1 MTYKAS
7 LDKTATIITIAV
19 TVLFAVIIGGQYAF
33 ISDSGRYVP
42 IYTTTACLLIYFF
55 AFAFRPIEYVV
66 TVDELIVR
74 RLLFD
79 VRIMRDDIK
88 TVELIDR
95 EKIRG
100 SFRIAGVGGLFG
112 YYGGFTNSSLGFM
125 TWYMTRRDR
134 PVLVKTMDNKKIL
147 FSPDDPI
154 QFVSE
159 LRV

>member
-7 LDKTATIITIAV
+7 LDNTAVYITIAV
-19 TVLFAVIIGGQYAF
+19 AVLFTVIIGGQYFF
-33 ISDSGRYVP
+33 INNSGRYVP
-42 IYTTTACLLIYFF
+42 MYTTIACLLIYFF

-66 TVDELIVR
+66 TIDELIVR

-79 VRIMRDDIK
+79 VHIMRADIK
-88 TVELIDR
+88 TVEPIDR

-125 TWYMTRRDR
+125 TWYMTRKDR
-134 PVLVKTMDNKKIL
+134 PVLVKTVDNKTIL

-154 QFVSE
+154 QFINE
-159 LRV
+159 LRA

>member
-1 MTYKAS
+1 MTYKTS
-7 LDKTATIITIAV
+7 LDRTATTITIAV
-19 TVLFAVIIGGQYAF
+19 AVLFTFIIVGQYSF
-33 ISDSGRYVP
+33 IRDDGRSIVG
-42 IYTTTACLLIYFF
+42 YTAIACLLIYFL

-74 RLLFD
+74 RLLFS
-79 VRIMRDDIK
+79 VHIKRADIK

-95 EKIRG
+95 EEIRG

-112 YYGGFTNSSLGFM
+112 YYGAFTNSSLGFM

-134 PVLVKTMDNKKIL
+134 PVLVKTVDNKKIL

-159 LRV
+159 LRA